1 MTQVITTQ
9 QPDDAYG
16 QRLTQFIA
24 VNAYLNN
31 FSMDRDSG
39 LGALAS
45 TLYGGSRDIYRIM
58 GYPSILQFSDYLGRY
73 ERHEL
78 ATRIVTAA
86 PDDTWRKPPVIKE
99 GMTKEDAKDDT
110 AFAKAF
116 SKLAAD
122 NDFDGDLLDDSRSL
136 WHHFHQVDLLC
147 NLGRYAV
154 LVLGFSNGALNE
166 MVKQGQG
173 GELLYINAL
182 HEGQALISPSS
193 IDQDTSSKRFGLPT
207 YYDID
212 FQTGRGTQ
220 QVHYTRVLHISN
232 GVGLFGKPILQNVY
246 NRLIDIE
253 KLLSATGEAGWRSIS
268 RKVIVSTRDGYKL
281 GEATVPVALISD
293 MINGFRDVVGVEGAD
308 VNVVSG
314 ELQDPT
320 GPVSV
325 QVDMIAA
332 GTGIPQRKL
341 LGSERGE
348 LASSQDDDNWN
359 DLVAARRTRF
369 AEPVIVR
376 SFIRRMIYAGL
387 LPKPKGVYVDWPS
400 LYELSDTEQ
409 SAVASSYATTL
420 TQLATPGVERV
431 VDIPVFI
438 RTFMRGLPYDA
449 VPDEVEMLE
458 EETALDDGE
467 DDNDSAIS

>member
-1 MTQVITTQ
+1 
-9 QPDDAYG
+9 
-16 QRLTQFIA
+16 
-24 VNAYLNN
+24 
-31 FSMDRDSG
+31 
-39 LGALAS
+39 
-45 TLYGGSRDIYRIM
+45 
-58 GYPSILQFSDYLGRY
+58 
-73 ERHEL
+73 
-78 ATRIVTAA
+78 
-86 PDDTWRKPPVIKE
+86 
-99 GMTKEDAKDDT
+99 MTKETATDDT
-110 AFAKAF
+110 LFAKEF

-122 NDFDGDLLDDSRSL
+122 NDFDGDLLDDSRSI
-136 WHHFHQVDLLC
+136 WHHFHQVDKLC

-154 LVLGFSNGALNE
+154 LVLGFSNGALDE
-166 MVKQGQG
+166 MVQPGQG

-182 HEGQALISPSS
+182 HEGQALINPSG

-212 FQTGRGTQ
+212 FNTGRGSQ

-232 GVGLFGKPILQNVY
+232 GVGLYGTPALQNVY

-268 RKVIVSTRDGYKL
+268 RKVIISSRDGYKL

-293 MINGFRDVVGVEGAD
+293 MINGFRDVVGIEGAD

-341 LGSERGE
+341 MGSERGE
-348 LASSQDDDNWN
+348 LASSQDDANWN
-359 DLVAARRTRF
+359 DLVDARRIRF

-376 SFIRRMIYAGL
+376 AFIRRMVYAGL

-400 LYELSDTEQ
+400 LYEMSDIQ
-409 SAVASSYATTL
+409 KAALAGSVATAL
-420 TQLATPGVERV
+420 TQLAAPGVERIVDVLKV
-431 VDIPVFI
+431 VKIFIPN
-438 RTFMRGLPYDA
+438 LPADA
-449 VPDEVEMLE
+449 VPNELAMLE

-467 DDNDSAIS
+467 DGAEDVVGTEDNDGPVVE